1 MQMPLKGECLKRQS
15 FQCTLLESN
24 FLWEGFSRFSHE
36 YKERPQKLVQG
47 DPTMYQTKNRI
58 WFYPCD
64 VGTKNERVTGFQNE
78 RIPTLNM
85 VQAMTSQASGIRCSY
100 MVLCLL
106 CWASGFRWVLFFL
119 VVFLFL
125 TFRMEICTLCHFTL
139 KEHNLSFYFNGM
151 SQLKDY
157 PESQRTL

>member
-1 MQMPLKGECLKRQS
+1 MKMQMPLKGECLKRQS

-47 DPTMYQTKNRI
+47 DPTMYQTKSRI

-100 MVLCLL
+100 ICVYSVGLQVSGGSCFSLLCSYSLSLEWKYVLCVILL
-106 CWASGFRWVLFFL
+106 
-119 VVFLFL
+119 
-125 TFRMEICTLCHFTL
+125 
-139 KEHNLSFYFNGM
+139 
-151 SQLKDY
+151 
-157 PESQRTL
+157 